1 MGQYDAQIWSDLHA
15 GGLNDVAA
23 AGVMGNMS
31 QESSM
36 NPSTPGGGLMQW
48 IGSRWTALVNYARSQ
63 GLDPNSEKAQ
73 VGYFFQELNAGNEG
87 ITKSGLNGQPSAA
100 AAADYVSTQ
109 YERPAKWAANNP
121 HRESEANRFYQQY
134 AGTSPIQGT
143 GGIGGD
149 TLPGLT
155 QTSASG
161 PTSQPANAFPKGTD
175 IIDEIDKSLQI
186 QSFDIKNP
194 IGSITQDMGAISLR
208 MVLVLVGLILLIF
221 GLLAVVEKAGVNV
234 VA

>member
-15 GGLNDVAA
+15 GGLNDTAA

-36 NPSTPGGGLMQW
+36 NPGEAGGGLMQW
-48 IGSRWTALVNYARSQ
+48 INGRWNALVSYAKSH
-63 GLDPNSEKAQ
+63 GLDPNGEKAQ

-87 ITKSGLNGQPSAA
+87 ITKSGLNSQPSAA
-100 AAADYVSTQ
+100 AAADYVSNQ

-121 HRESEANRFYQQY
+121 HRESEANRFYQQFS
-134 AGTSPIQGT
+134 GKPIQPGSDF
-143 GGIGGD
+143 GSD
-149 TLPGLT
+149 TLPGLS
-155 QTSASG
+155 QTSTSA
-161 PTSQPANAFPKGTD
+161 SQPANSFPKGND
-175 IIDEIDKSLQI
+175 IIGVIDQSLQI
-186 QSFDIKNP
+186 QSFDWKNP
-194 IGSITQDMGAISLR
+194 FGSITQDASAISLR
-208 MVLVLVGLILLIF
+208 LVLVIIGLILLIF